1 MSGII
6 GIVRRD
12 GAPAE
17 QGLLRELTDFLSF
30 RGPNGS
36 NVWWDGPAGLGHSLL
51 QTSCGSMGEPQPASL
66 DGRLWITA
74 DARIDCREELSH
86 ALAGAGSK
94 CAIAAS
100 DADLILRAYAAW
112 GQDCVRHLRGDFAF
126 AIWDAARKILFCARD
141 HFGVKPFYYA
151 EREDVLIFSNT
162 LNCVRLH
169 PSVSDELNEAAIADF
184 LMFGLNYDLA
194 TTTFQDIR
202 RLPPAHFLLLS
213 LTGIRVQRYWSPPT
227 DGRIRYAKAADYVE
241 HFQSI
246 FKAAVG
252 DRLRTDRAG
261 ILLSGGLDSGAV
273 AVEARD
279 LSRGQS
285 LTLRAYTVTY
295 DSLLPDR
302 EGIYAM
308 ETAEFLNIPIRFF
321 PFDHARPFDRWNDP
335 HFSRPEP
342 DESPFFAAQ
351 LDQFQKIA
359 TDCRVVLSGEG
370 SDNLMLFEMWPYLR
384 HLWRERNWTR
394 FLLDGL
400 HYLWVRP
407 FPWRGI
413 RYRLKRFVRRVAP
426 VVPVWIAPDL
436 ARRMNL
442 EERSREFAESLRAAP
457 HPLLPNAH
465 ASLALPQWSN
475 LLENDDPGVTR
486 APVEIRYPFLDL
498 RIVDFLLAVPPF
510 PWSFQKRL
518 LRQAMVGR
526 LPESVRRRRKTPL
539 AGDPVAELLKTPE
552 LAWLDWVAW
561 DDQIARFVDVSRLRP
576 VARIQE
582 STNSAMHIRP
592 HCLNFWL
599 QSGMRLRYKLVG
611 VEARNG

>member
-1 MSGII
+1 MSGIV

-30 RGPNGS
+30 RGPDASG
-36 NVWWDGPAGLGHSLL
+36 VWCDGPIGFGHSML
-51 QTSCGSMGEPQPASL
+51 QTSRDSSDEPQPASL
-66 DGRLWITA
+66 DGRFWITA
-74 DARIDCREELSH
+74 DARIDCREELAN
-86 ALAGAGSK
+86 ALRAAGSK
-94 CAIAAS
+94 CGTSTCDSA
-100 DADLILRAYAAW
+100 LILRAFAIW
-112 GQDCVRHLRGDFAF
+112 GEDCVQHLRGDFAF
-126 AIWDAARKILFCARD
+126 AIWDAAQKSLFCARD
-141 HFGVKPFYYA
+141 HFGIKPFYYA

-162 LNCVRLH
+162 LNCLRLH
-169 PSVSDELNEAAIADF
+169 PSVSNELNEAAIADF

-194 TTTFQDIR
+194 TTTFRDIR
-202 RLPPAHFLLLS
+202 RLPAAHFLWMS
-213 LTGIRVQRYWSPPT
+213 PTGIRVQRYWSPPT
-227 DGRIRYAKAADYVE
+227 NGRIRYAKAADYVE

-246 FKAAVG
+246 LRAAVA

-273 AVEARD
+273 AAMAHD
-279 LSRGQS
+279 LSQRQP
-285 LTLRAYTVTY
+285 LALRAYTVTY

-302 EGIYAM
+302 EGIYAR
-308 ETAEFLNIPIRFF
+308 ETAEFLRIPIQFF
-321 PFDHARPFDRWNDP
+321 PFDHAKPFDRWNDL

-342 DESPFFAAQ
+342 NESPFFAAE

-359 TDCRVVLSGEG
+359 ADCRVALSGEG

-394 FLLDGL
+394 FLRDGL

-413 RYRLKRFVRRVAP
+413 CYRLKRFLQRAAP
-426 VVPVWIAPDL
+426 VVPVWIAPDF

-442 EERSREFAESLRAAP
+442 EGRWREFAESLRTAS
-457 HPLLPNAH
+457 HPLLPSAH

-475 LLENDDPGVTR
+475 FLENDDPGVTR

-498 RIVDFLLAVPPF
+498 RIVNYLLALPPF
-510 PWSFQKRL
+510 PSFFEKRL
-518 LRQAMVGR
+518 LREAMAGR

-539 AGDPVAELLKTPE
+539 AGDPVVELLKTPE
-552 LAWLDWVAW
+552 LTWLDRVAW
-561 DDQIARFVDVSRLRP
+561 DDKIARFIDLSRLTP
-576 VARIQE
+576 VAQNQGTA
-582 STNSAMHIRP
+582 SSAMNIRP

-599 QSGMRLRYKLVG
+599 QSGTRVRYKLVG
-611 VEARNG
+611 AEVRNG